1 MCMSLQI
8 VALSAISISGMQ
20 VYAMLSK
27 RRHLLLKGIVVS
39 ILMIFFYATKRDQL
53 EKDRSHNVWHQL
65 GEMTKQNNKVE
76 EGRISDQNWLKEKK
90 IHHQTQNNTEL
101 KLELYKKVT
110 WDILSKKIH
119 QDTSFWPSPR
129 LVKKNTSL
137 RWVKDTLKV
146 LGNWKSGG
154 QITLLLANSAAT
166 DLLLNWLIIATMRK
180 SVNLGSILVIAMDK
194 TILDMMHEK
203 GIKTVLLPAKDFL
216 NKKLKFQTVRGLIRL
231 CATRLLNYLGYD
243 VAMFDID
250 ALPLKSSQP
259 LFDQYS
265 SSSLIGSMG
274 IFPFPLTEKW
284 HAFTINTGVLLIRSG
299 KNAGKFH
306 S

>member
-1 MCMSLQI
+1 
-8 VALSAISISGMQ
+8 
-20 VYAMLSK
+20 MLSK
-27 RRHLLLKGIVVS
+27 RRCLLLKGIVVS

-65 GEMTKQNNKVE
+65 GEMMKQSSKVE
-76 EGRISDQNWLKEKK
+76 EGRTSDQNWLKEKS
-90 IHHQTQNNTEL
+90 IHHQTHNNTEL
-101 KLELYKKVT
+101 KLELHKKVT

-129 LVKKNTSL
+129 LVKKDTSL

-203 GIKTVLLPAKDFL
+203 GIKTVLIPDNEWLSKRL
-216 NKKLKFQTVRGLIRL
+216 RFQTVRSLIRL
-231 CATRLLNYLGYD
+231 CATRLL
-243 VAMFDID
+243 FRI
-250 ALPLKSSQP
+250 
-259 LFDQYS
+259 
-265 SSSLIGSMG
+265 
-274 IFPFPLTEKW
+274 
-284 HAFTINTGVLLIRSG
+284 
-299 KNAGKFH
+299 
-306 S
+306 